1 METIIRNN
9 FKQLVQIIKEST
21 PPSKQYAD
29 YECVANNGCI
39 ANSILTVGR
48 NGDFFGFTIKVNSMI
63 KPLFTDHLIIKG
75 MELIC
80 VEEYDSVI
88 RLFDI
93 KNEYLEYGYD
103 TIYYTIY
110 KWFQN
115 CKINISLFNSIKF
128 NFSCPDI
135 ITRLNINRHD
145 TINIPLTIVNIGS
158 NVVPTEWIGKSFEN
172 GSSLHQAI
180 DTLEWRRGKPKVTYC
195 CTYGMT
201 KINNSN
207 VNLTIN
213 LKQNDNETIYITL
226 DCNMKAKFE
235 NYSKHKEYSHY
246 IEYVNNI
253 RLIILYNEMDH
264 FVSDAKLKKYS
275 VGLLSSILQKSIRHG
290 SCSTDILVDTIN
302 KLARAKPYNLPEQQ
316 FLKVSGSRQLFWRLF
331 ITCIEDYKFYYD
343 INYINLFD
351 ILTMA
356 LITNMEPNYI
366 VNDNII
372 KKLCDL
378 GTAICNDNDYYEW
391 RNYKNND
398 TICYSNDNN
407 IWQNIMF
414 ISHNFI
420 PKMQGDNI
428 MILKYFDLLKT
439 YKPIS
444 ITKNSNIIKCKKCSI
459 GMTPKYTGV
468 DIHCVPNMIL
478 KFQAIS
484 KKHYTTQEISSL
496 IWELNSKYNNRK
508 PNEHNN
514 NMFEG
519 IDIINIKKLQ
529 EHYYDKYINV
539 FDIIKNN
546 DNKISENNTIDINL
560 SSYDKR
566 ILFLKI
572 FGQKIII
579 PNKKYGDRLLEV
591 VFSYQDYVN
600 NNKPIQIKYINSDL
614 YLMDEDYNNNIERVY
629 DYLSTNYTSI
639 KLDNCIPGYMWKDNM
654 NTIQIGLNNKMPIVK
669 YNNTIIVLDWF
680 DGSKLVTKH
689 NFKNYMIPNDIN
701 IMVISNLLHENDIY
715 NLDSNIEARKSNTNY
730 FDLKNFTINSINK
743 ILLKSILVKI
753 GTSFDDIITISQV
766 SRNGG
771 RVDNSLDYNYEGK
784 YWKIL
789 NLLTYCYNEAIF
801 VSGDMSYKLNRNSYQ
816 YYTMLSDIIYITNSK
831 NITKN
836 IYDTNIKLQ
845 SKLWDHQEQTVNFI
859 LSNIIDGKRGFGD
872 ASNVGAGKTL
882 TALATCLELYK
893 YDKNNNNILVLL
905 PSANLIDTWTTEID
919 KHFIGMNIIIQNS
932 DGKIKGKYILD
943 RLNIYITTMGRNR
956 DHMIKN
962 DWLFVVIDECLT
974 VQNKEAKQTIA
985 AWEQSICSKFGI
997 LLLSATFF
1005 RTRFDKLL
1013 YMLKMLNCML
1023 PETKDY
1029 LDTILIDSI
1038 KVNLPINKRVWN
1050 ENVFKE
1056 NLDSDLLLRYNNINN
1071 TIQSN
1076 EKKYIELKK
1085 FIRDNVDY
1093 IKIFKKYIDNM
1104 KDSKLLIYASSKE
1117 EAENISKIKDV
1128 GLYPDITKRHVVV
1141 SYAVGTYGL
1150 NNLVTF
1156 NHILTRPPEPDK
1168 LPQMKGRLDR
1178 MGQKAGELNITFVLI
1193 KNTIEEMEYMK
1204 LELCNKFYSNHIMPL
1219 SEFFKLKIN

>member
-1 METIIRNN
+1 METIIKNN
-9 FKQLVQIIKEST
+9 FKQLIQIIKEST
-21 PPSKQYAD
+21 PSSKQASD
-29 YECVANNGCI
+29 YDCVANLGCTS
-39 ANSILTVGR
+39 NSILTVGR
-48 NGDFFGFTIKVNSMI
+48 NGDFFGFTIKVNDII
-63 KPLFTDHLIIKG
+63 KPLFTDQLIIKG
-75 MELIC
+75 MEMIC
-80 VEEYDSVI
+80 MEEYDSII
-88 RLFDI
+88 RLFNI
-93 KNEYLEYGYD
+93 KNEYMEYGYD

-110 KWFQN
+110 KWFQS
-115 CKINISLFNSIKF
+115 CKINISLFNSINF
-128 NFSCPDI
+128 NFFCPDI
-135 ITRLNINRHD
+135 ITRLNTNRHD
-145 TINIPLTIVNIGS
+145 TINVPLTIVNIGS
-158 NVVPTEWIGKSFEN
+158 NVVPTDWIGISFEN
-172 GSSLHQAI
+172 GNLLHQAI
-180 DTLEWRRGKPKVTYC
+180 DTLEWRRGKPKVTFC

-207 VNLTIN
+207 VNLTKN
-213 LKQNDNETIYITL
+213 LKQNDSKTIYIAL
-226 DCNMKAKFE
+226 DSNMKASFSNCIEK
-235 NYSKHKEYSHY
+235 YKHY
-246 IEYVNNI
+246 IEYNVNNI

-264 FVSDAKLKKYS
+264 FVTDAKLKKYS
-275 VGLLSSILQKSIRHG
+275 VGLLSSTLQKSIRHG
-290 SCSTDILVDTIN
+290 NCSIDILVDTIN

-331 ITCIEDYKFYYD
+331 ITCIEDFKFYYD
-343 INYINLFD
+343 TNYINLFD

-366 VNDNII
+366 VNEDII
-372 KKLCDL
+372 KKLSVL
-378 GTAICNDNDYYEW
+378 GTAICNSNEYYEW

-398 TICYSNDNN
+398 ICYSDDNN

-414 ISHNFI
+414 ISYNFI
-420 PKMQGDNI
+420 PKMKGDNV
-428 MILKYFDLLKT
+428 MILKYFDLFKT
-439 YKPIS
+439 YKPTN
-444 ITKNSNIIKCKKCSI
+444 ITINSNNIQCKKCSI

-468 DIHCVPNMIL
+468 DIHCSPSIIL

-484 KKHYTTQEISSL
+484 RKHYTTQEIASL

-508 PNEHNN
+508 QHEHTN
-514 NMFEG
+514 NMFNG
-519 IDIINIKKLQ
+519 IDIMNIKKLQ
-529 EHYYDKYINV
+529 EYYHNMYINV
-539 FDIIKNN
+539 FDIINNN
-546 DNKISENNTIDINL
+546 DNKISENNIFDINL
-560 SSYDKR
+560 SLYDKR

-600 NNKPIQIKYINSDL
+600 NNNPIQIKYINSDT
-614 YLMDEDYNNNIERVY
+614 YLIDEEYNKNINRVY
-629 DYLSTNYTSI
+629 DYLSSNYTNI
-639 KLDNCIPGYMWKDNM
+639 KLDNCIPGYRWKDNM
-654 NTIQIGLNNKMPIVK
+654 NTIQLGLNKNKQPIVK
-669 YNNTIIVLDWF
+669 YGNNIIILDWF

-689 NFKNYMIPNDIN
+689 NFKNYMIPNNIN
-701 IMVISNLLHENDIY
+701 IMVISNLLQENDIY
-715 NLDSNIEARKSNTNY
+715 DLDSNIEARKSNSNY

-743 ILLKSILVKI
+743 MLLKSILVKI

-766 SRNGG
+766 SRNGD

-789 NLLTYCYNEAIF
+789 NLLSYCYNEA
-801 VSGDMSYKLNRNSYQ
+801 VQVNGDMSYKLNRNSYQ
-816 YYTMLSDIIYITNSK
+816 YYTMLSDIIYITKSN
-831 NITKN
+831 NINKN
-836 IYDTNIKLQ
+836 IYVADIKLK
-845 SKLWDHQEQTVNFI
+845 SKLWEHQQQTVNFI
-859 LSNIIDGKRGFGD
+859 LSNVKDGKRGFGD

-882 TALATCLELYK
+882 TALATSLELYK
-893 YDKNNNNILVLL
+893 HDKSNNNILVLL

-919 KHFIGMNIIIQNS
+919 KHFSGMNIIVQNS
-932 DGKIKGKYILD
+932 DGKLKGKNIVD

-962 DWLFVVIDECLT
+962 DWLFVIIDECLT

-1056 NLDSDLLLRYNNINN
+1056 NLETELLLRYNNINN

-1085 FIRDNVDY
+1085 FIRENIDY
-1093 IKIFKKYIDNM
+1093 IKIFEKYIDKM
-1104 KDSKLLIYASSKE
+1104 KDSKLLIYASSME

-1178 MGQKAGELNITFVLI
+1178 MGQKADELNITYILI